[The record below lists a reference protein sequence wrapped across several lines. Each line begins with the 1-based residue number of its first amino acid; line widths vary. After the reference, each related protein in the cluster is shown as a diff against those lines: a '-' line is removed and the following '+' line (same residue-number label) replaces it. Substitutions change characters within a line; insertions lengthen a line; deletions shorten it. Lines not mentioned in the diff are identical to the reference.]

1 MSTGERSFRRK
12 YSFTEPEYYILKRI
26 LSDLYDEVSSAGFP
40 QKTKTKLFEMLGKL
54 ITNTE
59 KDYTNLDNFWTIIS
73 RIEIAYRVYGHNMIP
88 RNLKELLKLIWRV
101 QCRTEGKSAE
111 SSPPVQL

>member
-12 YSFTEPEYYILKRI
+12 YSFTGSEYYKMKRI

-59 KDYTNLDNFWTIIS
+59 KDYNNLDNFWSIIS
-73 RIEIAYRVYGHNMIP
+73 RIEIACRVYGHNIFP
-88 RNLKELLKLIWRV
+88 GNLKELLKLIWKV
-101 QCRTEGKSAE
+101 QCRTEGKPPD
-111 SSPPVQL
+111 SSPPIQL